1 MYIAETEIFKGA
13 KETELKAWKQY
24 KVYKE
29 VNRDTVDQKV
39 LGTTWVCN
47 LKNGRAKARL
57 TVRGFMEEKKARRS
71 ASLTCNKE
79 TVRIIMTIAATKR
92 CSLNS

>member
-47 LKNGRAKARL
+47 LKNDRAKSRL
-57 TVRGFMEEKKARRS
+57 TVRGFMEEKKLDVQHLQPA
-71 ASLTCNKE
+71 
-79 TVRIIMTIAATKR
+79 IKR
-92 CSLNS
+92 PLGPS